1 MDLQKLRPTPTILA
15 RVSIEEARARKRLL
29 PVRASL
35 HAPPPPPKGKG
46 GELWQK
52 FYNNARASG
61 HPDPEKMADS
71 LLRARE
77 RSLDFVQS
85 LHTTKVTTDLPKPQE
100 TAVMVAPKRGR
111 LLPTEANRCK
121 AKTLAGK
128 QCPFK
133 ASCGEFCSKHQV
145 VNKI

>member
-1 MDLQKLRPTPTILA
+1 MATQMTCPRLSIEDGRA
-15 RVSIEEARARKRLL
+15 RVRAA
-29 PVRASL
+29 PVKAAM
-35 HAPPPPPKGKG
+35 HAPPPAPKGKG
-46 GELWQK
+46 SELWQK
-52 FYNNARASG
+52 FYSNARASG

-77 RSLDFVQS
+77 RSLELVEAM
-85 LHTTKVTTDLPKPQE
+85 HTTQVTTTAPKPQE
-100 TAVMVAPKRGR
+100 TVAMAAPKKGR
-111 LLPTEANRCK
+111 VLPSLAARCK

>member
-1 MDLQKLRPTPTILA
+1 MATQMTCPRL
-15 RVSIEEARARKRLL
+15 SIEDGRARKRA
-29 PVRASL
+29 PPTKAAL
-35 HAPPPPPKGKG
+35 HTPPPPPKGKG

-52 FYNNARASG
+52 FYDNARASG
-61 HPDPEKMADS
+61 PPDPEKMADS

-77 RSLDFVQS
+77 RTLELVEA
-85 LHTTKVTTDLPKPQE
+85 LHVTKVTTDPPKPQE
-100 TAVMVAPKRGR
+100 TVAVAVPKRGR

>member
-1 MDLQKLRPTPTILA
+1 MATQMTCPRL
-15 RVSIEEARARKRLL
+15 SIEDGRARKRAPPLKAA
-29 PVRASL
+29 PKPA
-35 HAPPPPPKGKG
+35 APPPIGKG
-46 GELWQK
+46 NELWQK

-61 HPDPEKMADS
+61 HSDPEKMADS

-77 RSLDFVQS
+77 RSLELVEA
-85 LHTTKVTTDLPKPQE
+85 LHITKVTTDPPKPQE
-100 TAVMVAPKRGR
+100 TVAVAAPKKGR
-111 LLPTEANRCK
+111 VLPSSATRCN

>member
-1 MDLQKLRPTPTILA
+1 MTYPRLSVED
-15 RVSIEEARARKRLL
+15 ARARKRTP
-29 PVRASL
+29 PVKAAL

-46 GELWQK
+46 NELWQK
-52 FYNNARASG
+52 FYNNACASG

-77 RSLDFVQS
+77 RSLELVQAM
-85 LHTTKVTTDLPKPQE
+85 HTTQVTTDPPKPQE
-100 TAVMVAPKRGR
+100 TVAVAVPKRGR

>member
-1 MDLQKLRPTPTILA
+1 MTSQMTTPRL
-15 RVSIEEARARKRLL
+15 SIEDARARKRPA
-29 PVRASL
+29 PVKAAL
-35 HAPPPPPKGKG
+35 HTPPPPPKGKG

-52 FYNNARASG
+52 FYNNACASG

-77 RSLDFVQS
+77 RSVEITES
-85 LHTTKVTTDLPKPQE
+85 LHTIKMTAKPPKPQE
-100 TAVMVAPKRGR
+100 TVAMEAPKKGR
-111 LLPTEANRCK
+111 VLPSSSVRCK

-133 ASCGEFCSKHQV
+133 ATCGEFCTKHQV
-145 VNKI
+145 VNKM

>member
-1 MDLQKLRPTPTILA
+1 MAAQMTYPRL
-15 RVSIEEARARKRLL
+15 SIEEARARKRA
-29 PVRASL
+29 PPTKAPA
-35 HAPPPPPKGKG
+35 APPPPAPKGRG

-77 RSLDFVQS
+77 RSLELMGA
-85 LHTTKVTTDLPKPQE
+85 LHTIQVTTDPPKPQE
-100 TAVMVAPKRGR
+100 TVVAVPKKGR
-111 LLPTEANRCK
+111 VMPNTANRCK
-121 AKTLAGK
+121 AKTMAGK

-133 ASCGEFCSKHQV
+133 ATCGEFCSKHQV

>member
-1 MDLQKLRPTPTILA
+1 MASQMTFPRLSIEDGRA
-15 RVSIEEARARKRLL
+15 RVRAA
-29 PVRASL
+29 PVKAAL

-46 GELWQK
+46 NELWQK

-61 HPDPEKMADS
+61 HSDPEKMADS

-77 RSLDFVQS
+77 RSLELVEA
-85 LHTTKVTTDLPKPQE
+85 LHITKVTTAPPKPQE
-100 TAVMVAPKRGR
+100 TVVAVVPKKGR
-111 LLPTEANRCK
+111 VLPSSAARCK

>member
-1 MDLQKLRPTPTILA
+1 MATQMTCPRL
-15 RVSIEEARARKRLL
+15 SIEDGRARKRA
-29 PVRASL
+29 PPTKAAL
-35 HAPPPPPKGKG
+35 HTPPPPPKGKG

-52 FYNNARASG
+52 FYDNARASG
-61 HPDPEKMADS
+61 HSDPEKMADS

-77 RSLDFVQS
+77 RTLELVEA
-85 LHTTKVTTDLPKPQE
+85 LHITKVTTDPPKPQE
-100 TAVMVAPKRGR
+100 TVVVAVPKKGR
-111 LLPTEANRCK
+111 ALPNTANRCQ

-133 ASCGEFCSKHQV
+133 ATCGPFCSKHQV

>member
-1 MDLQKLRPTPTILA
+1 MTCPRL
-15 RVSIEEARARKRLL
+15 SIEDARSRKRPL
-29 PVRASL
+29 PTKAPA
-35 HAPPPPPKGKG
+35 APPPPAPKGKG
-46 GELWQK
+46 SELWQK

-77 RSLDFVQS
+77 RSLDLTAS
-85 LHTTKVTTDLPKPQE
+85 LHTTLVTTDPPKPQE
-100 TAVMVAPKRGR
+100 TVVGR
-111 LLPTEANRCK
+111 AMTSSSARCK

-128 QCPFK
+128 QCPFR
-133 ASCGEFCSKHQV
+133 ATCGEFCNKHQV

>member
-1 MDLQKLRPTPTILA
+1 MATQMTCPRL
-15 RVSIEEARARKRLL
+15 SIEDGRARKRAA
-29 PVRASL
+29 PVKAAM

-61 HPDPEKMADS
+61 HSDPEKMADS

-77 RSLDFVQS
+77 RSLVLVQG
-85 LHTTKVTTDLPKPQE
+85 LHTTQVTDAPPKPQE
-100 TAVMVAPKRGR
+100 TVVAVPKKDRA
-111 LLPTEANRCK
+111 LPNTANRCS

-133 ASCGEFCSKHQV
+133 ATCGEFCSKHQV